1 MRVTSRLAGRSLR
14 KPAATHPL
22 LNRMGSSRP
31 YVLFSSWVQ
40 RLMTPYQT
48 SDLPSDMNGSGD
60 TCHELWP
67 DISWTPRP
75 SDEDAMNSFSWL
87 WPEIAWTPRASTGIE
102 AQDIFC
108 SGNEAN
114 TTTQTEDAGEFWTD
128 IHGDVTA
135 PLDTDSDA
143 ASVCLWPSIAW
154 TPRSSDSHGKAQ
166 FDTDGIRRSPSL
178 QLEMSEGCGKFRNRR
193 VKDPRD
199 RESSR

>member
-75 SDEDAMNSFSWL
+75 SDEDAMKSFSKL
-87 WPEIAWTPRASTGIE
+87 WPEIAWTPRASPGIE
-102 AQDIFC
+102 AQDLCC
-108 SGNEAN
+108 SENQPN
-114 TTTQTEDAGEFWTD
+114 TTTPTEDAAQLWPEADWTPRSV
-128 IHGDVTA
+128 HVLA
-135 PLDTDSDA
+135 PLDTDS
-143 ASVCLWPSIAW
+143 VWPYMNWSPHSEHDNSEGRG
-154 TPRSSDSHGKAQ
+154 TLRKRGGKGPRSCA
-166 FDTDGIRRSPSL
+166 
-178 QLEMSEGCGKFRNRR
+178 
-193 VKDPRD
+193 
-199 RESSR
+199 